1 MASSRS
7 IEIPRKASLSDELV
21 KFFFLSSTFLFL
33 SLCVILYGLGGVGM
47 LYSVA
52 ISLIVSLG
60 WTSLLLYWLKDKLE
74 RVLGRVVYVIDL
86 FEQSRYEKAVATVPI
101 YEEMLIII
109 DSIKDILA
117 SVESKCSREISEL
130 QEELDVISENTS
142 KIIEGLQL
150 VAEGNLRAEFPSGL
164 DLAGA
169 IGQAVG
175 QSLAEIRKRLLKVKE
190 DLERLHSRT
199 QSLAKNCESIN
210 DKSLKDEIYNI
221 LQEEEKILKE
231 LGFFKC

>member
-33 SLCVILYGLGGVGM
+33 SLSVILYGLGGVGIF
-47 LYSVA
+47 YAVS
-52 ISLIVSLG
+52 ISLVVSLG

-74 RVLGRVVYVIDL
+74 RILGRMVYVIDL

-101 YEEMLIII
+101 YEEMLVII
-109 DSIKDILA
+109 DSIKDILS
-117 SVESKCSREISEL
+117 SVESKCSRELSEL

-142 KIIEGLQL
+142 KIIEGLQR
-150 VAEGNLRAEFPSGL
+150 VAEGDLGTEFPSGL

-190 DLERLHSRT
+190 DVERLHSKT
-199 QSLAKNCESIN
+199 QKLAENCESIN
-210 DKSLKDEIYNI
+210 DKSLKEEIYNI